1 MSRFTIEYSQP
12 AEYRFSLDSVEAPRA
27 IAAWVDSP
35 EGIPVFPGDREL
47 RILDLCAGSGVMGLE
62 LAFHLSRPLHI
73 DFIEVQ
79 AVYRE
84 HFEINLRRLQ
94 DVKTA
99 RGEKLTAAW
108 VEMNYENLA
117 RDFFR
122 DSYDLIVANPPYFVP
137 EQGSPSP
144 SDFKNRCRF
153 FLDSTPEKLWDV
165 TLHALRPGASAFLL
179 LRPLD
184 AHGLDLFAELERRLR
199 YQARVEKWQDVRG
212 THLAR
217 ITKQK

>member
-1 MSRFTIEYSQP
+1 MSTFTIEYSQP

-35 EGIPVFPGDREL
+35 EGIPVFDRGREL
-47 RILDLCAGSGVMGLE
+47 RVLDLCAGTGVMGLE
-62 LAFHLSRPLHI
+62 LAFHLNRPMHV

-79 AVYRE
+79 PVYHD
-84 HFEINLRRLQ
+84 HFETNLSRLK
-94 DVKTA
+94 DVKA
-99 RGEKLTAAW
+99 SRGEKFSAEW
-108 VEMNYENLA
+108 IEMNYENMA

-122 DSYDLIVANPPYFVP
+122 DSYDLVIANPPYFVP
-137 EQGSPSP
+137 SQGTAAP

-165 TLHALRPGASAFLL
+165 VIHTLRPGASAFLL
-179 LRPLD
+179 MRPLE
-184 AHGLDLFAELERRLR
+184 AHGEDLFAEMEKRLR
-199 YQARVEKWQDVRG
+199 YQARVEKWKDVRG